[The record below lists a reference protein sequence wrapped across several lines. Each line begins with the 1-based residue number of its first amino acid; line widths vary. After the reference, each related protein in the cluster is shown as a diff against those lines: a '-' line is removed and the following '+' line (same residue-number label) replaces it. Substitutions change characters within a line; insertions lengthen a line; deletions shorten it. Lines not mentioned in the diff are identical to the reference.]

1 MAAMADRRR
10 HSAAAAVLRAVHRQP
25 GAERAEVARKLSMTS
40 GLITETVARLS
51 ALGLLCEHPAPRTG
65 ARGRPTTTLDPH
77 PRGPLVAAVAIG
89 HERWQ
94 IAVAQLGGAELTRI
108 ERPHQREPAEV
119 LNAIAAH
126 LRSLRKRHGSRI
138 RAVAASVPGT
148 VRDNRLAQAA
158 NLGWTDID
166 LSVLWPRD
174 RGARPYLAGNDATFA
189 AVAEARRGAAA
200 GAATMVHLFIEA
212 GLGGAVIEHGR
223 LVPGAAGTAGE
234 FGHMPFADQAQ
245 PCRCGARGCWNTA
258 IEGAALARLLN
269 QPPPA
274 DEVSYTRNV
283 FAAAQASLAPGAP
296 RRAELGAVQAVA
308 RSIGAGAAGLA
319 NALDP
324 SIITLG
330 GLGRDLLDIAADQ
343 VHPAYL
349 AGLMQFRRQSPP
361 PLLPARFGD
370 DAPLVGAIE
379 EAFSAVLTDQGLRAW
394 SSARPSQ
401 QAHNGVLCGAAGLG
415 PVCNG
420 PVDGWYHAAPYRLS
434 HTVQEGWR
442 PSACSS

>member
-1 MAAMADRRR
+1 MTDRRR
-10 HSAAAAVLRAVHRQP
+10 ASAAVAILRAVHRQP
-25 GAERAEVARKLSMTS
+25 GAERAEVARELSMTS

-51 ALGLLCEHPAPRTG
+51 ALDLLREHPAPRTG

-77 PRGPLVAAVAIG
+77 PRGPLVVAVAVG
-89 HERWQ
+89 HETWW
-94 IAVAQLGGAELTRI
+94 IAVAQLGGTELARI
-108 ERPHQREPAEV
+108 ERPHQRDRAEV
-119 LNAIAAH
+119 LEAVAAH
-126 LRSLRKRHGSRI
+126 LRSLRRRHGSRI

-158 NLGWTDID
+158 NLGWTDVD

-212 GLGGAVIEHGR
+212 GLGGAVIEHGQ
-223 LVPGAAGTAGE
+223 LVLGAAGTAGE
-234 FGHMPFADQAQ
+234 FGHMPFADPAQ

-274 DEVSYTRNV
+274 DEVSYARKV

-296 RRAELGAVQAVA
+296 RRAELDAVQAVA

-324 SIITLG
+324 GIITLG
-330 GLGRDLLDIAADQ
+330 GLGRDLLDIAGDQ
-343 VHPAYL
+343 LYPAYL
-349 AGLMQFRRQSPP
+349 AGLMQFRRASPP

-394 SSARPSQ
+394 ASARPPRPR
-401 QAHNGVLCGAAGLG
+401 HAGRSGQLLDRG
-415 PVCNG
+415 RQP
-420 PVDGWYHAAPYRLS
+420 
-434 HTVQEGWR
+434 
-442 PSACSS
+442 

>member
-1 MAAMADRRR
+1 MTDRRR
-10 HSAAAAVLRAVHRQP
+10 ASAAVAILRAVHRQP
-25 GAERAEVARKLSMTS
+25 GAERAEVARELSMTS

-51 ALGLLCEHPAPRTG
+51 ALDLLREHPAPRTG

-77 PRGPLVAAVAIG
+77 PRGPLVVAVAVG
-89 HERWQ
+89 HETWW
-94 IAVAQLGGAELTRI
+94 IAVAQLGGTELARI
-108 ERPHQREPAEV
+108 EQPHQRDRAEV
-119 LNAIAAH
+119 LEAVAAH
-126 LRSLRKRHGSRI
+126 LRSLRRRHGSRI

-158 NLGWTDID
+158 NLGWTDVD

-212 GLGGAVIEHGR
+212 GLGGAVIEHGKV
-223 LVPGAAGTAGE
+223 VPGAAGTAGE
-234 FGHMPFADQAQ
+234 FGHMPFADPAQ

-274 DEVSYTRNV
+274 DEVSYVRKV
-283 FAAAQASLAPGAP
+283 FTAAKASLAPGAP
-296 RRAELGAVQAVA
+296 RRAELDAVQAVA

-324 SIITLG
+324 GIITLG
-330 GLGRDLLDIAADQ
+330 GLGRDLLDIAGDQ
-343 VHPAYL
+343 VYPAYL
-349 AGLMQFRRQSPP
+349 AGLMQFRRASPP
-361 PLLPARFGD
+361 PLLPARFGA

-394 SSARPSQ
+394 SSARADIRSHR
-401 QAHNGVLCGAAGLG
+401 ATSAGPR
-415 PVCNG
+415 PV
-420 PVDGWYHAAPYRLS
+420 RK
-434 HTVQEGWR
+434 
-442 PSACSS
+442 